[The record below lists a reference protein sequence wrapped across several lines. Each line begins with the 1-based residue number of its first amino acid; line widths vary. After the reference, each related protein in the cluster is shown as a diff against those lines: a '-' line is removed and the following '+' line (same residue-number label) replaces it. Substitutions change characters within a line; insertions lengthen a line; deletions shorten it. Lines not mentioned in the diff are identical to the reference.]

1 MADYCT
7 FLEIKQAMPDS
18 PLATLAGTE
27 HATAFSA
34 MITSASR
41 LIDREVG
48 RWPNYFYPTTDG
60 ETRYFDGSG
69 KSWQDIDECVSITSL
84 AVAESGGVDSTSY
97 TTWGSTEYLA
107 IPYNYAV
114 LGQPI
119 TALEIDA
126 YGAKS
131 VFYRY
136 RKSVKLTGIFGYS
149 STPPDD
155 IKQACK
161 IQVMRW
167 YMRAKQAW
175 QDAGASVELGQMIY
189 VQQLDPDIKNL
200 LAPYQ
205 IGNIVCAP

>member
-7 FLEIKQAMPDS
+7 FLEIKQSMPDS
-18 PLATLAGTE
+18 TLATMAGTE

-48 RWPNYFYPTTDG
+48 RWANYFYPSTDG

-69 KSWQDIDECVSITSL
+69 SHVQEIDECLSITTL
-84 AVAESGGVDSTSY
+84 AVSESGEICSTGY
-97 TTWGSTEYLA
+97 TTWVDTEYYVV
-107 IPYNYAV
+107 PYNYAA
-114 LGQPI
+114 LGQPFYKLRLDRLKG
-119 TALEIDA
+119 T
-126 YGAKS
+126 KS
-131 VFYRY
+131 VFYGY
-136 RKSVKLTGIFGYS
+136 TKGIAITGIFGYS
-149 STPPDD
+149 LTPPED

-189 VQQLDPDIKNL
+189 VQQLDPDVKNI

-205 IGNIVCAP
+205 IGNLV

>member
-7 FLEIKQAMPDS
+7 FLEIKQSIPDS
-18 PLATLAGTE
+18 PLSTMAGTE
-27 HATAFSA
+27 HATAFAS

-48 RWPNYFYPTTDG
+48 RWPNYFYPSSDG

-69 KSWQDIDECVSITSL
+69 GARQDIDECVSITTL
-84 AVAESGGVDSTSY
+84 AVAESGGIDSTSY
-97 TTWGSTEYLA
+97 TTWSDTEYYA

-119 TALEIDA
+119 TAIEINS
-126 YGAKS
+126 GGNKS
-131 VFYRY
+131 VFHKS
-136 RKSVKLTGIFGYS
+136 RKSIKITGVFGYAA
-149 STPPDD
+149 TPPDD
-155 IKQACK
+155 IKQAVK
-161 IQVMRW
+161 IQVTRW

-175 QDAGASVELGQMIY
+175 QDAGASVDLGQMIY
-189 VQQLDPDIKNL
+189 VQQLDPDVKNL

-205 IGNIVCAP
+205 IGNIVCP

>member
-18 PLATLAGTE
+18 PLSTMAGAE
-27 HATAFSA
+27 HATAFAS
-34 MITSASR
+34 MITAASR

-48 RWPNYFYPTTDG
+48 RWPNYFYPSSDG
-60 ETRYFDGSG
+60 ETRYFTGSG
-69 KSWQDIDECVSITSL
+69 GTWQDIDECVSITTL
-84 AVAESGGVDSTSY
+84 AVAESGGMDSTSY
-97 TTWGSTEYLA
+97 TAWADAEYYA

-119 TALEIDA
+119 TALEVDP
-126 YGAKS
+126 GGSKS
-131 VFYRY
+131 VFHKSS
-136 RKSVKLTGIFGYS
+136 KSVKITGLFGYS
-149 STPPDD
+149 ATPPED

-189 VQQLDPDIKNL
+189 VQQLDPDIKTL
-200 LAPYQ
+200 LMPYQ